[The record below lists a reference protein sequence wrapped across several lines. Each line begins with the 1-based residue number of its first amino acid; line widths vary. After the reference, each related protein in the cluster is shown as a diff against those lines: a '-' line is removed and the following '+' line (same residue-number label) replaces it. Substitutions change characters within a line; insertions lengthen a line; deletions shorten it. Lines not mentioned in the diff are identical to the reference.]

1 MDKWTGKVALVT
13 GASAGIGYSTAELL
27 ARNGM
32 QVVAC
37 SRNTD
42 KIKVIISLQSITS
55 SGLVRE

>member
-42 KIKVIISLQSITS
+42 KIKVSLLQSITS